1 MGQGAGFRVTTH
13 PPRCTSLDGGMVG
26 FESPP
31 STKPPFST
39 RRLDPPIFLKLTIE
53 SDDIGPFFLIC
64 EVYP

>member
-1 MGQGAGFRVTTH
+1 MKPLPLYLPVFIPTLGFRKNVT
-13 PPRCTSLDGGMVG
+13 VG